1 MTPDE
6 GKKQRALSHLRI
18 IDLGWVWSGPMVS
31 QFLADLGAEVIKIE
45 HTKRLDSSRLRGK
58 VIKDW
63 KKDVEVSPYFHDL
76 NRNKLSIN
84 LNLSCPQGL
93 ELFGNLVR
101 ISHGLVQNFSPGVP
115 AKLGIDYESL
125 RKVRPDLV
133 YLAMPTAGLSGP
145 LKDIIGYAP
154 VYTSLGGIESLV
166 GYSDGTVT
174 GMIMIGPGDPNAAI
188 QGALAMLAALYHH
201 ERTGEGQFIELS
213 QIEAITHLQGEA
225 VAEYAMNGRV
235 MGPQGNQHRR
245 MAPHGIY
252 PSSGQDQWVSIA
264 VDSEET
270 WRAFCELM
278 GDSGL
283 ADDERFS
290 RSELRLEHRA
300 VLDDIVSNWTRQYS
314 KHDLTT
320 RLQAA
325 GVAAAPVLSRQEKF
339 SDPQLKAR
347 HDFVKVMHPVLGEE
361 LLNANPWR
369 LSATP
374 PEIFRPAPLVGE
386 HNDYV
391 YGELLNMS
399 SAEITRLKEQE
410 VIF

>member
-1 MTPDE
+1 MNKE
-6 GKKQRALSHLRI
+6 KKQRALSHLRI

-31 QFLADLGAEVIKIE
+31 QFLADFGAEVIKIE

-63 KKDVEVSPYFHDL
+63 KKDVEISPYFHDL
-76 NRNKLSIN
+76 NRNKLSVN
-84 LNLSCPQGL
+84 LNLNHPQGL
-93 ELFGNLVR
+93 ELLKKLVR
-101 ISHGLVQNFSPGVP
+101 ISHGLVQNFSLRVP
-115 AKLGIDYESL
+115 KKLGIDYESL
-125 RKVRPDLV
+125 RQVKPDLV

-188 QGALAMLAALYHH
+188 HGALAMLAALYHH

-225 VAEYAMNGRV
+225 VAEYSMNGRV

-252 PSSGQDQWVSIA
+252 RCTGQDQWVSIA
-264 VDSEET
+264 VDTDET
-270 WRAFCELM
+270 WRKFCELM

-283 ADDERFS
+283 AGDERFS
-290 RSELRLEHRA
+290 SSELRLEHRA
-300 VLDDIVSNWTRQYS
+300 ILDDIVSNWTQQYS
-314 KHDLTT
+314 KHKLTT
-320 RLQAA
+320 MLQSK
-325 GVAAAPVLSRQEKF
+325 GVAAAPVLSRKEKF

-347 HDFVKVMHPVLGEE
+347 QDFVKVIHPVLGEE
-361 LLNANPWR
+361 LLDANPWR

-374 PEIFRPAPLVGE
+374 PEIFRHAPLVGE

-399 SAEITRLKEQE
+399 SAQISKLKAEEI
-410 VIF
+410 IY

>member
-1 MTPDE
+1 LNK
-6 GKKQRALSHLRI
+6 GNGRRALSHLRI

-31 QFLADLGAEVIKIE
+31 QFLADFGAEVIKIE

-63 KKDVEVSPYFHDL
+63 KRDVEVSPYFHDL

-84 LNLSCPQGL
+84 LNLNSPRGL
-93 ELFGNLVR
+93 EIFKDLVR
-101 ISHGLVQNFSPGVP
+101 ISHGLVQNFSLDVP

-125 RKVRPDLV
+125 RKVKPDLV

-188 QGALAMLAALYHH
+188 HGALAMLAALYHH

-225 VAEYAMNGRV
+225 ASEYSLNGRV

-252 PSSGQDQWVSIA
+252 PCSGQDQWVSIA
-264 VDSEET
+264 VDSETT
-270 WRAFCELM
+270 WRNLCELM
-278 GDSGL
+278 GKAGL
-283 ADDERFS
+283 ADDERFLS
-290 RSELRLEHRA
+290 AELRLRHRA
-300 VLDDIVSNWTRQYS
+300 VLDDVVSKWTRQYS
-314 KHDLTT
+314 KYELTT

-347 HDFVKVMHPVLGEE
+347 HDFVKVVHPVLGEE
-361 LLNANPWR
+361 SLDANPWR

-374 PEIFRPAPLVGE
+374 PEVFRPAPLVGE
-386 HNDYV
+386 HNEYV

-399 SAEITRLKEQE
+399 SAEISRLKQE
-410 VIF
+410 EIIY

>member
-1 MTPDE
+1 MNKE
-6 GKKQRALSHLRI
+6 KKQRALSHLRI

-31 QFLADLGAEVIKIE
+31 QFLADFGAEVIKIE

-63 KKDVEVSPYFHDL
+63 KKDVEISPYFHDL
-76 NRNKLSIN
+76 NRNKLSVN
-84 LNLSCPQGL
+84 LNLNHPQGL
-93 ELFGNLVR
+93 ELFKKLVR
-101 ISHGLVQNFSPGVP
+101 ISHGLVHNFSLRVP
-115 AKLGIDYESL
+115 KKLGIDYESL
-125 RKVRPDLV
+125 RQVKPDLV

-188 QGALAMLAALYHH
+188 HGALAMLAALYHH

-225 VAEYAMNGRV
+225 VAEYSMNGRV

-252 PSSGQDQWVSIA
+252 PCTGQDQWVSIA
-264 VDSEET
+264 VDTDET
-270 WRAFCELM
+270 WRKFCELM

-283 ADDERFS
+283 AGDERFS
-290 RSELRLEHRA
+290 SSELRLEHRA
-300 VLDDIVSNWTRQYS
+300 ILDDIVSNWTQQYS
-314 KHDLTT
+314 KHKLTT
-320 RLQAA
+320 MLQSK
-325 GVAAAPVLSRQEKF
+325 GVAAAPVLSRKEKF

-347 HDFVKVMHPVLGEE
+347 QDFVKVIHPVLGEE
-361 LLNANPWR
+361 LLDANPWR

-374 PEIFRPAPLVGE
+374 PEIFRHAPLVGE

-399 SAEITRLKEQE
+399 SAEISKLKEE
-410 VIF
+410 EIIY

>member
-1 MTPDE
+1 
-6 GKKQRALSHLRI
+6 
-18 IDLGWVWSGPMVS
+18 MVS
-31 QFLADLGAEVIKIE
+31 QFLADFGAEVIKIE

-63 KKDVEVSPYFHDL
+63 KKDVELSPYFHDL
-76 NRNKLSIN
+76 NRNKLSVN
-84 LNLSCPQGL
+84 LNLKHPQGL
-93 ELFGNLVR
+93 ELFKKLVR
-101 ISHGLVQNFSPGVP
+101 ISHGLVQNFSLRVP
-115 AKLGIDYESL
+115 KKLGIDYESL
-125 RKVRPDLV
+125 RQVKPDLV

-188 QGALAMLAALYHH
+188 HGALAMLAALYHH

-213 QIEAITHLQGEA
+213 QMEAITHLQGEA
-225 VAEYAMNGRV
+225 VAEYSMNGRV

-252 PSSGQDQWVSIA
+252 RCTGQDQWVSIA
-264 VDSEET
+264 VDTDET
-270 WRAFCELM
+270 WRKFCELM

-283 ADDERFS
+283 AGDERFS
-290 RSELRLEHRA
+290 SSELRLEHRA
-300 VLDDIVSNWTRQYS
+300 ILDDIVSNWTQQYS
-314 KHDLTT
+314 KHKLTT
-320 RLQAA
+320 MLQSK
-325 GVAAAPVLSRQEKF
+325 GVAAAPVLSRKEKF

-347 HDFVKVMHPVLGEE
+347 QDFVKVIHPVLGEE
-361 LLNANPWR
+361 LLDANPWR

-374 PEIFRPAPLVGE
+374 PEIFRHAPLVGE

-399 SAEITRLKEQE
+399 SAEISKLKEE
-410 VIF
+410 EIIY